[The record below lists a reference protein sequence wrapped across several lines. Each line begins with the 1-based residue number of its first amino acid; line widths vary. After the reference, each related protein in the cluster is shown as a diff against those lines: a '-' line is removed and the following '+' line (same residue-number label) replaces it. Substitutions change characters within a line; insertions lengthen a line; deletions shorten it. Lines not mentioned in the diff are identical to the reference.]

1 MRFLALLVPLML
13 LGCIT
18 LGERMTN
25 ETNQTYPANESNPA
39 VNGTTNETI
48 NQTNQTAPPP
58 AHSRFSASGFGFDYP
73 INMDVD
79 SEEASAGGVFTGVHS
94 IDGRTAETLAVVYVN
109 VTKAY
114 GMNREAILLSD
125 PTKAASD
132 FLIQDR
138 ESDSMGFF
146 MKASYLGN
154 ITTFGIRRD
163 VYAAQMPFTLM
174 LNSGTVFSGYAMSLY
189 IPERSTL
196 LNVRIIALDPAKA
209 KQIRDDLLLSL
220 RLE

>member
-1 MRFLALLVPLML
+1 MRFLALLLPLML

-25 ETNQTYPANESNPA
+25 ETNQTYNESNQTI
-39 VNGTTNETI
+39 NGTINETA
-48 NQTNQTAPPP
+48 NQTNQTVSPSAT
-58 AHSRFSASGFGFDYP
+58 SRFSASGFGFDYP
-73 INMDVD
+73 INMDID
-79 SEEASAGGVFTGVHS
+79 SEETAAGGVFTGVHS
-94 IDGRTAETLAVVYVN
+94 IGGRTAETLAVVYVN

-114 GMNREAILLSD
+114 GANREAILLAD

-132 FLIQDR
+132 FLIKDR

-146 MKASYLGN
+146 MKASYLGD

-163 VYAAQMPFTLM
+163 VYGAQMPFTLM

-189 IPERSTL
+189 IPERSIV
-196 LNVRIIALDPAKA
+196 LNVRIIALDSAKA
-209 KQIRDDLLLSL
+209 KQIRDNLLLSL